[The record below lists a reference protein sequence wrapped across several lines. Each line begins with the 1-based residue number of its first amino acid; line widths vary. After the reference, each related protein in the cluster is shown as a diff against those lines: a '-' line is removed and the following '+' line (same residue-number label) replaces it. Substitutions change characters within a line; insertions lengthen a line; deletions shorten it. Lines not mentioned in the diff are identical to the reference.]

1 MVENEPIVE
10 VDFNNLSFEQQ
21 VALSA
26 FFDSEGNQ
34 YEKVHSESPSFV
46 NAINTLL
53 ANRAELGE
61 HAECVLFLNPE
72 KYGGEPDTGDL
83 ILMEMESMG
92 FYFAYPPIIVNGEGS
107 YWYLPILCESLDIPT
122 SRLNFETVMVH
133 NDDKQALRIYAA
145 RLRQARGCSLPTD
158 SKILSQGIEDTADVL
173 SGKLPND
180 D

>member
-1 MVENEPIVE
+1 MDNNEPIVE

-46 NAINTLL
+46 NAVNTLL
-53 ANRAELGE
+53 ATSGEVKRNDCLDSEL
-61 HAECVLFLNPE
+61 VL
-72 KYGGEPDTGDL
+72 T
-83 ILMEMESMG
+83 EMENMG
-92 FYFAYPPIIVNGEGS
+92 FYFAYPPIVVDGKETC
-107 YWYLPILCESLDIPT
+107 WYLPILCESLDIPT

-145 RLRQARGCSLPTD
+145 QLRQARGCSLPTD